1 MPVIPIGLINGGS
14 GIGTGW
20 STDVPNF
27 NPADCIE
34 NIKRL
39 LNGQEFKHMTPWYR
53 GFTGE
58 ITSNETGKK

>member
-1 MPVIPIGLINGGS
+1 
-14 GIGTGW
+14 
-20 STDVPNF
+20 
-27 NPADCIE
+27 
-34 NIKRL
+34 